1 MMKSQQIAVLGSG
14 IMGSST
20 ALLLARRGHNV
31 TLYDAAETP
40 FSAASRWNEGKIHLG
55 FIYSADPTLKS
66 AREVIPG
73 GLVFK
78 PLVEE
83 LTGSSL
89 DDITTGSDDI
99 YLCHRNSVVSSKA
112 MWGYLQRVAE
122 MVRHHPDSKK
132 YLVDVSDCMPEKLP
146 PQELAGL
153 TNSSDIVTGF
163 RVPERSVATGQ
174 LADRFVNA
182 LYTEPRIEQRMNT
195 VVTGVSPRAY
205 NERDGQWRVETAHY
219 ISDPYD
225 YIVNAL
231 WEGRM
236 AVDNTAGIVPIGTW
250 SNRYRLSV
258 FVRST
263 SQIDAPSAIIATGP
277 FGDIKNYNNRDFY
290 LSWYPTGLLVD
301 SSEISPPSPP
311 KLDLTTKN
319 ELSVSIMQKLGEF
332 LPGVL
337 QITERIER
345 IDLQGGW
352 VYAAG
357 EGKLSDP
364 KSTLHRRSDFGIKRV
379 GSYLSVDTGKY
390 STAPWLARKVAD
402 LID

>member
-1 MMKSQQIAVLGSG
+1 
-14 IMGSST
+14 
-20 ALLLARRGHNV
+20 
-31 TLYDAAETP
+31 
-40 FSAASRWNEGKIHLG
+40 
-55 FIYSADPTLKS
+55 
-66 AREVIPG
+66 
-73 GLVFK
+73 
-78 PLVEE
+78 
-83 LTGSSL
+83 
-89 DDITTGSDDI
+89 
-99 YLCHRNSVVSSKA
+99 
-112 MWGYLQRVAE
+112 
-122 MVRHHPDSKK
+122 
-132 YLVDVSDCMPEKLP
+132 
-146 PQELAGL
+146 
-153 TNSSDIVTGF
+153 
-163 RVPERSVATGQ
+163 
-174 LADRFVNA
+174 
-182 LYTEPRIEQRMNT
+182 
-195 VVTGVSPRAY
+195 
-205 NERDGQWRVETAHY
+205 
-219 ISDPYD
+219 
-225 YIVNAL
+225 
-231 WEGRM
+231 
-236 AVDNTAGIVPIGTW
+236 
-250 SNRYRLSV
+250 
-258 FVRST
+258 VRST